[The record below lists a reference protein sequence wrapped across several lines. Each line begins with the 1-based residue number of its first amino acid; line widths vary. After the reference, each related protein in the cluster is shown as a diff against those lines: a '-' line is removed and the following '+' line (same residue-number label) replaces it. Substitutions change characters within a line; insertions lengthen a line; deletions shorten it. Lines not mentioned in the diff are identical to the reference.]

1 MNLSFRQ
8 LHAFVTVARLG
19 SFTRA
24 AEEMHL
30 TQAGLSLMIK
40 EMEGQLG
47 YRLFDR
53 TTRSV
58 WLTSAGERF
67 LPVVTRSINDIQET
81 AGRLARDEALA
92 RQSLTVAATTFVCGT
107 MLPAVMQIMASS
119 HPDIHIV
126 VRDVERSQLQG
137 MVASG
142 EADLGVG
149 ILLKPVSGIHRKAIQ
164 ELTLVCVSPSQ
175 GAPNALPPAQSTPA
189 STLRWADLRDMPLIG
204 LPADNGIQQLI
215 DEQLSSIG
223 RANEPRA
230 TYQNITTLMGMV
242 EAGLGCAILPSLV
255 RAAQGRYRV
264 EMRAM
269 AAPRVPLN
277 FYMVTKKGVAQPAAA
292 TAFLQALRKQLAT
305 MQASYR

>member
-30 TQAGLSLMIK
+30 TQAGLSLMVK

-58 WLTSAGERF
+58 WLTSAGQRF
-67 LPVVTRSINDIQET
+67 LPVVTRSISEINET

-107 MLPAVMQIMASS
+107 ILPTVLQILASS

-126 VRDVERSQLQG
+126 VRDVERSKLQG

-164 ELTLVCVSPSQ
+164 ELTLVCVSPAQ
-175 GAPNALPPAQSTPA
+175 GTPNALKSTRSTHG
-189 STLRWADLRDMPLIG
+189 STLRWAELRDTPLIG
-204 LPADNGIQQLI
+204 LPSDNGIQQLI
-215 DEQLSSIG
+215 DEQLSGIG

-242 EAGLGCAILPSLV
+242 EVGLGCAILPSLV

-264 EMRAM
+264 EMREM
-269 AAPRVPLN
+269 SAPRAPLN
-277 FYMVTKKGVAQPAAA
+277 FYLVTKKGVAQPAAA
-292 TAFLQALRKQLAT
+292 TAFLEVLRKQLVPT
-305 MQASYR
+305 G

>member
-24 AEEMHL
+24 AEELHL

-67 LPVVTRSINDIQET
+67 LPVVTRSMNDINET

-107 MLPAVMQIMASS
+107 ILPAAMQTMASS

-126 VRDVERSQLQG
+126 VRDVERSQLQR
-137 MVASG
+137 MVAGG

-164 ELTLVCVSPSQ
+164 ELTLVCVSPAQ
-175 GAPNALPPAQSTPA
+175 GVPNALKPAREA
-189 STLRWADLRDMPLIG
+189 KARTLKWAELRHTPLIG
-204 LPADNGIQQLI
+204 LPPDNGIQQLI
-215 DEQLSSIG
+215 DEQLSRIG

-242 EAGLGCAILPSLV
+242 EVGLGCTILPSFV
-255 RAAQGRYRV
+255 RAAQGRYLV
-264 EMRAM
+264 EIREM
-269 AAPRVPLN
+269 AGPRVPLD

-292 TAFLQALRKQLAT
+292 TAFLQALKMQLEA
-305 MQASYR
+305 A

>member
-1 MNLSFRQ
+1 MNISLRQ

-24 AEEMHL
+24 AEELHL
-30 TQAGLSLMIK
+30 TQAGLSLMVK

-58 WLTSAGERF
+58 WLTGAGERF
-67 LPVVTRSINDIQET
+67 LPVVTRSMNEINET

-92 RQSLTVAATTFVCGT
+92 RHSLTVAATTFVSGT
-107 MLPAVMQIMASS
+107 ILPAVMRTMAAS

-126 VRDVERSQLQG
+126 VRDVERPQLQR
-137 MVASG
+137 MVAEG

-149 ILLKPVSGIHRKAIQ
+149 ILLKPVSGIHRKAIH
-164 ELTLVCVSPSQ
+164 ELTLVCVSPAQ
-175 GAPNALPPAQSTPA
+175 GTPNALTPTEA
-189 STLRWADLRDMPLIG
+189 NARSLKWTALRHAPLIG
-204 LPADNGIQQLI
+204 LPPDNGIQQLI
-215 DEQLSSIG
+215 DEQLSRIG

-242 EAGLGCAILPSLV
+242 EVGLGCTILPSFV

-264 EMRAM
+264 EIRPMATPRA
-269 AAPRVPLN
+269 PLD
-277 FYMVTKKGVAQPAAA
+277 FYMVAKKGVAQPAAA
-292 TAFLQALRKQLAT
+292 TAFLQALKQQLAVV
-305 MQASYR
+305 

>member
-24 AEEMHL
+24 AEELHL

-67 LPVVTRSINDIQET
+67 LPVVTRSMNDINET

-107 MLPAVMQIMASS
+107 ILPAVMQTMASS

-126 VRDVERSQLQG
+126 VRDVERSQLQR
-137 MVASG
+137 MVAGG

-149 ILLKPVSGIHRKAIQ
+149 ILLKPVSGIHRKAIH
-164 ELTLVCVSPSQ
+164 ELTLVCVSPAQ
-175 GAPNALPPAQSTPA
+175 GAPNALKPARDTKTR
-189 STLRWADLRDMPLIG
+189 TLKWAELRHTPLIG
-204 LPADNGIQQLI
+204 LPPDNGIQQLI
-215 DEQLSSIG
+215 DEQLSRIG

-242 EAGLGCAILPSLV
+242 EVGLGCTILPSFV
-255 RAAQGRYRV
+255 RTAQGRYRV
-264 EMRAM
+264 EIRDM
-269 AAPRVPLN
+269 AAPRAPLD
-277 FYMVTKKGVAQPAAA
+277 FFMVTKKGVAQPAAA
-292 TAFLQALRKQLAT
+292 TAFLQALKTQLEA
-305 MQASYR
+305 A